1 MDISSKRSMTENE
14 SARVAV
20 DLCYRIHKQYGPGLF
35 ESVYEKILFH
45 ELKKKGLK
53 VKQQVAVPLIH
64 GDMIITEAFRAD
76 LIVEEKLL
84 IELKSVDVLSPAY
97 YKQVITYLK
106 LLNLNLGLLVNFN
119 VGLIKEGIHRIVNNF

>member
-1 MDISSKRSMTENE
+1 MSEDEIAKQ
-14 SARVAV
+14 VV
-20 DLCYRIHKQYGPGLF
+20 DLCFKIHRQYGPGLF
-35 ESVYEKILFH
+35 ESVYERILFH
-45 ELKKKGLK
+45 ELKKRGLS

-64 GDMIITEAFRAD
+64 DEMIIIEAFRAD